1 MIPFSP
7 TVAAL
12 LAAAGEIVPSTLA
25 GRIALLDRRAAIE
38 RAAAAKALREHKPGW
53 RVTRT
58 FHLTRSRYLEQEA
71 VRLRAILAR
80 QSRPAPSIFR
90 PRPPLVTPSSFR
102 PPRPGYRPPPPAYYA
117 PPAPPSVRPA
127 PLFAPGVYGPSAET
141 EEAAPAVME
150 PSTIAQQENASAMPD
165 VGPWYTRPLGV
176 GALVFGGVVAVIA
189 LRKKGKKSKADKA
202 AS

>member
-12 LAAAGEIVPSTLA
+12 IAAAGEIVPSTLA
-25 GRIALLDRRAAIE
+25 GRIALLDRRAGIE
-38 RAAAAKALREHKPGW
+38 RAAAAKAVREHKPGW

-80 QSRPAPSIFR
+80 QSRPAPFR
-90 PRPPLVTPSSFR
+90 PRPLVTPSSF
-102 PPRPGYRPPPPAYYA
+102 RPGYRPPPPAYYA
-117 PPAPPSVRPA
+117 PPVYTPPVRPA
-127 PLFAPGVYGPSAET
+127 PLFAPGVYGPSAEM

-150 PSTIAQQENASAMPD
+150 PSTIAQQENASALPD

-189 LRKKGKKSKADKA
+189 LRKKGKKGKADKA
-202 AS
+202 A